1 MTIHSRPGQL
11 LPIDDDDDVRGG
23 DDGDNRAIILEMIL
37 SRISGILT
45 PAHADANSWHS
56 VTYVCSQFVQ
66 KRLNTTYR
74 RFEHVMFYP

>member
-1 MTIHSRPGQL
+1 
-11 LPIDDDDDVRGG
+11 
-23 DDGDNRAIILEMIL
+23 MIL
-37 SRISGILT
+37 SRISSILT

-74 RFEHVMFYP
+74 RFEHVICFYPQYSFVVYLTIIVMLDSDSFTNCEET